1 LKIDISEIP
10 IKSRINMAGKTQ
22 RWMLEQLRKNG
33 FPSLAE
39 CTLSDIN
46 RKKYTVGCA
55 AVVLEAEEKILKEV
69 ENIA

>member
-1 LKIDISEIP
+1 MPMKARLV
-10 IKSRINMAGKTQ
+10 MAGKTQ

-55 AVVLEAEEKILKEV
+55 SAVLEAEEKILKEV
-69 ENIA
+69 ENIV